1 MKRMLILASI
11 VLGLLCTMVAGIHTV
26 KATVIHDLNNDGTV
40 DMEDVGQVVAAFGT
54 RVGDLRWDSASDLD
68 LNGKV
73 DMHDIDLI
81 IRQFGQKNIL
91 EPLFVVPEL
100 PMGPLLGTV
109 ACFAALGVFSLI
121 KSNRHNR
128 PISRP

>member
-1 MKRMLILASI
+1 MKRTLILASI
-11 VLGLLCTMVAGIHTV
+11 TLGLLCTMLVGIYTA

-40 DMEDVGQVVAAFGT
+40 DMQDIGQVVAAFGM
-54 RVGDLRWDSASDLD
+54 RLGDPRWDSTSDLD

-81 IRQFGQKNIL
+81 IRQFGQKNTL
-91 EPLFVVPEL
+91 DPFLVVPEL
-100 PMGPLLGTV
+100 PMGPLLGAV
-109 ACFAALGVFSLI
+109 GCFTALGIFGLV
-121 KSNRHNR
+121 KSSRHSR